1 MSALPRLHSRAHV
14 FSGLTALMLC
24 LAAAV
29 APAMAGVRTHA
40 LTLAGAVPALST
52 GFAHMPHV
60 NPEARK
66 GGTLRLGV
74 IGGFDSLHPFIM
86 RGIPAAQLG
95 LTYETLGETVPGED
109 GVIYGLLAESFEES
123 ADGGHLVCHLA
134 PAARFADGH
143 PVTAADVVFSFEML
157 TRHGSPFYRD
167 YYAGVG
173 TVTAVDAHTVRF
185 DFTSGHN
192 AELPYI
198 VAQLPVLPRHWW
210 QGRDFTAPQAEGAP
224 GSGPY
229 RVREARPGS
238 GITYERVPGWWG
250 AKLPINRGRYNFD
263 VIRCDYYRDTTV
275 ARQAFL
281 AGEFDLWNENTIK
294 DWFASYDVPAV
305 REGRIAREEIP
316 HGRPEGMGGF
326 VFNTRR
332 AIFADVR
339 VRRALA
345 MCFDFEWTNRALFHD
360 AYRRYDSFFSNSPF
374 AAAGIATEGERALL
388 REVAPERAAILSGTP
403 PQPATHDGSGDI
415 RPVLRDALRLMHD
428 AGWNLRGG
436 RLVDA
441 SGRPF
446 RFTLLLS
453 SKGLERV
460 VLPFRRNL
468 SRLGVEMD
476 VQVVDQTQ
484 YVSRV
489 RAFDYD
495 MVHATMRQSSN
506 PGNEQRAFWTT
517 AAADAPGSR
526 NYAGVRDTAVD
537 ALVERIIAAR
547 DAATL
552 RDAVHALDRV
562 LLHGHYVVP
571 GWYSDRQRMAYW
583 KTRVAHPAFTPRG
596 GIDLHSWWAVSG
608 DDTQAKG
615 VPAKPAQGDGTQ
627 ADAARSTPA
636 TETR

>member
-1 MSALPRLHSRAHV
+1 MSALPRLHPRAHV

-24 LAAAV
+24 LATAI

-60 NPEARK
+60 NPEAPK

-173 TVTAVDAHTVRF
+173 TVTAVDARTVRF
-185 DFTSGHN
+185 DFTSRHN

-210 QGRDFTAPQAEGAP
+210 QGRDFTAPQAEAAP

-294 DWFASYDVPAV
+294 DWFASYDVPSV
-305 REGRIAREEIP
+305 REGRITREEIP

-374 AAAGIATEGERALL
+374 AATGTATEGERALL
-388 REVAPERAAILSGTP
+388 REVSPERAAMLSGPPPSARHARRQRRHPPRPARRPAPDARRGLEPARRTP
-403 PQPATHDGSGDI
+403 CRCLGQALQVHAAALVQRSGTRGAALQTQPLAPRRGDGCAGG
-415 RPVLRDALRLMHD
+415 RPDAVRLTGACLRLRHG
-428 AGWNLRGG
+428 ACHH
-436 RLVDA
+436 A
-441 SGRPF
+441 P
-446 RFTLLLS
+446 
-453 SKGLERV
+453 V
-460 VLPFRRNL
+460 VE
-468 SRLGVEMD
+468 SR
-476 VQVVDQTQ
+476 
-484 YVSRV
+484 
-489 RAFDYD
+489 
-495 MVHATMRQSSN
+495 
-506 PGNEQRAFWTT
+506 
-517 AAADAPGSR
+517 
-526 NYAGVRDTAVD
+526 
-537 ALVERIIAAR
+537 
-547 DAATL
+547 
-552 RDAVHALDRV
+552 
-562 LLHGHYVVP
+562 
-571 GWYSDRQRMAYW
+571 
-583 KTRVAHPAFTPRG
+583 
-596 GIDLHSWWAVSG
+596 
-608 DDTQAKG
+608 
-615 VPAKPAQGDGTQ
+615 
-627 ADAARSTPA
+627 
-636 TETR
+636 